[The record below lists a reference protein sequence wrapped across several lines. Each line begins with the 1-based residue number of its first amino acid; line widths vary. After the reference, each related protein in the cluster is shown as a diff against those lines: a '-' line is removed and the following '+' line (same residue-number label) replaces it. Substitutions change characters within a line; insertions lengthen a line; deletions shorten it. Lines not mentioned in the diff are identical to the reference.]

1 MAEINIRTIAK
12 ESGVSP
18 SMVSQ
23 VLNNRPVRV
32 SEETRKRILA
42 VAGKYRYVPNKI
54 AASLKLKSTKTIGL
68 LAPFTPYGFFSNLI
82 YNVQKYATDAGYLT
96 MVVNTFEDPVHE
108 VKEMELFRSGLFDGM
123 LVAPLSGGLS
133 GPLFQEMTEQ
143 HFPFVCVDRSIGKGL
158 PFVSSDHEKVGYDL
172 TRRAIDGGKRDILFV
187 GRCNATNSAG
197 LERKEGYR
205 KAMADSGLAARTVEF
220 SYVGTHELD
229 LQSMCCALQ
238 AAESLPDAFFI
249 HSGYYLPLLVRA
261 LKALGM
267 DATRFSYLMVD
278 GFSFSPDYAGS
289 SEPWFADVVGRC
301 SMAIQDIDSIARR
314 AVGLLVSSIQHGG
327 VVTPGDVVVEPRYQQ
342 F

>member
-1 MAEINIRTIAK
+1 MAEVTIRTIAK

-32 SEETRKRILA
+32 SEETRKRILS

-123 LVAPLSGGLS
+123 LVAPLSNGLS
-133 GPLFQEMTEQ
+133 GPLFQEMAGQ
-143 HFPFVCVDRSIGKGL
+143 RFPFVCVDRSIGNDL
-158 PFVSSDHEKVGYDL
+158 PSVSSDHEKVGYDL
-172 TRRAIDGGKRDILFV
+172 TRRAIVEGKRDILFI

-197 LERKEGYR
+197 LQRKEGYLR
-205 KAMADSGLAARTVEF
+205 AMADSALAPRTVGF
-220 SYVGTHELD
+220 SYVGDHDLD
-229 LQSMCCALQ
+229 LRSMCSALRDMDQ
-238 AAESLPDAFFI
+238 PPEAFFI
-249 HSGYYLPLLVRA
+249 HSGYYLPLLVQA
-261 LKALGM
+261 LKSM
-267 DATRFSYLMVD
+267 DMDVSRFSYLMVD

-289 SEPWFADVVGRC
+289 SEPWFAGVVGHC

-314 AVGLLVSSIQHGG
+314 AVGLLVSSIQNGG
-327 VVTPGDVVVEPRYQQ
+327 VVTPGGVVVEPRYQQ